1 MSARGLTQ
9 PLRRRFWLLLGL
21 VLLGGAPVA
30 GALEVTISAQYRGG
44 GSGRFE
50 NTTPPGGLCQ
60 GWPATCRNRMT
71 VNLPITYSKKTTK
84 GAVDSRDEFFLQ
96 LPGRRE
102 VDVFHEQTGEP
113 RRMTFEWTAVSQKVL
128 ASSLNH
134 HPLYQPVLSSGCRFV
149 GSTSQFRPAIVT
161 YLWDIGIPQSPV
173 ACWANGKN
181 APVGRVE
188 VATVLETSVAYAM
201 DIPPP
206 YRLKA
211 GTYRGSQTYSIG
223 PGGDFDFGNDVTE
236 LSGGSLTVNFVLDV
250 QHAFIFEFPPGSD
263 RAVLEPQG
271 GWNAWLTG
279 GRRPGR
285 LYRDLPFRLWSTGP
299 FKVYKQCQYEDGDR
313 CGIRNDDS
321 DQVPVTIAL
330 TLPAGVEHRGAT
342 VNRLA
347 LPTGRSAALQFE
359 AATPTL
365 NRAGQLH
372 FEVARDDV
380 GSMLA
385 HPGSTYTGQV
395 TVVFDAEL

>member
-1 MSARGLTQ
+1 
-9 PLRRRFWLLLGL
+9 
-21 VLLGGAPVA
+21 
-30 GALEVTISAQYRGG
+30 
-44 GSGRFE
+44 
-50 NTTPPGGLCQ
+50 
-60 GWPATCRNRMT
+60 MT
-71 VNLPITYSKKTTK
+71 VSLPITYAKKTTK
-84 GAVDSRDEFFLQ
+84 GAADSRDEYFLQ

-102 VDVFHEQTGEP
+102 VDVFHDQTGEP
-113 RRMTFEWTAVSQKVL
+113 RRMNFQWTAISQQVL
-128 ASSLNH
+128 ASSQIR
-134 HPLYQPVLSSGCRFV
+134 HPLYQFDLHGGCSPA
-149 GSTSQFRPAIVT
+149 GHIAQFRPALVT
-161 YLWDIGIPQSPV
+161 YLWDVGSPQPPG

-181 APVGRVE
+181 APVGQVE
-188 VATVLETSVAYAM
+188 VAKVLDTSAAYAM

-211 GTYRGSQTYSIG
+211 GTYRGSLTYSIG
-223 PGGDFDFGNDVTE
+223 PGGDFDFGNDATE
-236 LSGGSLTVNFVLDV
+236 LSGDSLTVNFVLDV

-271 GWNAWLTG
+271 GWDAWLTG
-279 GRRPGR
+279 ARRPGR

-330 TLPAGVEHRGAT
+330 SLPADVEHRGGA
-342 VNRLA
+342 VSRLA

-385 HPGSTYTGQV
+385 HPAVPTQ
-395 TVVFDAEL
+395 AR